1 MMNAKPH
8 DTDGIRFTLI
18 GMLKKELRIESID
31 PDKLL
36 TQYGLDSISALT
48 VAGELEDM
56 LGVELP
62 PTLLWDCP
70 TVNQIA
76 DYLGNLVVDKEAVV
90 A

>member
-1 MMNAKPH
+1 MNANPH
-8 DTDGIRFTLI
+8 DVEGIRSTLI
-18 GMLKKELRIESID
+18 GMLEKELRIDAVD

-76 DYLGNLVVDKEAVV
+76 DYLGNLIRGSEAV
-90 A
+90 AA